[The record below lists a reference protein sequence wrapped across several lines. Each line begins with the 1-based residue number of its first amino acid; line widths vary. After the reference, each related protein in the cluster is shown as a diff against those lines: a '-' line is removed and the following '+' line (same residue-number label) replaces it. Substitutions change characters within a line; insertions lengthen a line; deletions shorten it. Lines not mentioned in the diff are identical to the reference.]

1 VSGIVTWAAS
11 RARMVMAFILLSL
24 VVGGYAYS
32 TLPKEGEPDIE
43 IPALFVSVPFPG
55 ISAVDSETLLVKP
68 METELSD
75 LDGLKTMSATA
86 AENYAGVALEFEFGW
101 DKTKIMADVR
111 DAMSTAE
118 AKFPAGAEKYSIK
131 EINFSEFPI
140 IIVNLTGPVPE
151 RTMAR
156 VARDLQDDLEGLD
169 AVLEAG
175 LAGDRDE
182 MVEVLIDPLRL
193 EAYNVTA
200 GELINTVQN
209 NNLLIAA
216 GEVETAQGTFAVKI
230 PSSFSEPRDV
240 YNLPVKTNGDRVV
253 TLGDLAEINLTFEDR
268 LGTARFNGEKT
279 LALQVVKRKGYNL
292 IDTASLVKQIVAER
306 SAEWPEGLRAAV
318 TVGTSNDQSRI
329 VDSMVQQ
336 LLGSVFTAV
345 ALVMIVVLAA
355 LGIRAALLVGFAIP
369 TSFLLC
375 FAFLALMGISVS
387 NIVMFGLILAVGML
401 VDGAIVV
408 VEYADARQ
416 QEGVGPMHA
425 YVEAAQR
432 MFWPIISS
440 TATTLCA
447 FLPMLFWPGV
457 PGQFMGMLPVTLIFV
472 LSASLVVALVYLPV
486 MGGVTGR
493 LERWMADK
501 MHAIAG
507 LRWYLHLALFPLAF
521 AMALPMLTLM
531 APPAPGASGALFGWM
546 SARFAAMDSSQTLSV
561 VATFATVFGLVVLG
575 ALALALALAGAMLA
589 LLSVFSLATR
599 AGRGGRWLTSKL
611 FRRAPDRIHAG
622 YRRNGFG
629 RAIGFIAGNPVMPLV
644 VIGVVFV
651 FVGTTMTY
659 FSNNS
664 KGVEFFVES
673 EPEQAIVYVLARGN
687 LSLDEKDTLLQQ
699 AEQIVLAHPGVQTA
713 FSFAGEGG
721 LDSNTGGA
729 QTPKDSIGQIQLET
743 IPWEDRP
750 NLSKVLFTIPFLGI
764 DITRKT
770 QDPAFDGNVI
780 IAELTEALEQIP
792 GIRIEV
798 LAAAMGPA
806 SAKPVH
812 LRLKSDSFPDLVAA
826 TAQARAKF
834 EATPGLTL
842 IEDTRPLPG
851 IDWQIDVDVAQA
863 GRYGA
868 DVLTVGAMVQLVTRG
883 LLLDTMRVD
892 SSDEEIEIRVRLPE
906 QDRVLSTL
914 DTLKVRTAD
923 GLIPLSNFITRTP
936 VPKLAEINRVD
947 QKRFLDIRAGVAP
960 GLVKL
965 VRGDEGAAETLAT
978 LRPAAEDADLTTR
991 EGTGYRVIDRTAE
1004 ASGTDLQA
1012 ALRDGTLR
1020 MVPVT
1025 ANERIAE
1032 LTTWLETAPLPLG
1045 TTFEW
1050 TGDQEDQAESQ
1061 AFLSS
1066 AFTAALGLMF
1076 IILLAQF
1083 NSFYNATLVLL
1094 AVVLS
1099 TTGVLIGMLV
1109 MDQTFSIIMT
1119 GTGIVALAG
1128 IVVNNNIIL
1137 IDTYQEY
1144 ERYMPRIEAIIRTAQ
1159 ARIRP
1164 VLLTTITTMAGL
1176 APMMFGLSVN
1186 FADGGYTIDSP
1197 TALWW
1202 KQLATAVVFGLGIA
1216 TVLTLVVTP
1225 SMLAIRVWATTYIR
1239 WVARLLAKLSLGRA
1253 SSAARDWA
1261 LMRDARRSTTNEIIW
1276 DDGTASPATRHL
1288 LPPHGAKLKAAE

>member
-1 VSGIVTWAAS
+1 MSSIVDWAAG

-43 IPALFVSVPFPG
+43 IPALFVSVQFPG
-55 ISAVDSETLLVKP
+55 ISAADSETLLVKP

-75 LDGLKTMSATA
+75 LDGLKTMTGTA

-101 DKTKIMADVR
+101 DKSKIMADVR

-118 AKFPAGAEKYSIK
+118 AKFPEGYEKYSIT

-156 VARDLQDDLEGLD
+156 VARDLQDALEGVD

-182 MVEVLIDPLRL
+182 MLEVLIDPLRL
-193 EAYNVTA
+193 EAYDVTA
-200 GELINTVQN
+200 GELINVVQN
-209 NNLLIAA
+209 NNQLIAA
-216 GEVETAQGTFAVKI
+216 GEVRSDQGSFSVKI
-230 PSSFSEPRDV
+230 PSSFSDPRDV
-240 YNLPVKTNGDRVV
+240 YALPVKTNGDRVV
-253 TLGDLAEINLTFEDR
+253 TLGDLATINLTFEDR
-268 LGTARFNGEKT
+268 QGTARFNGEKT

-292 IDTASLVKQIVAER
+292 IDTSTQVKEIVAAQ
-306 SAEWPEGLRAAV
+306 SAAWPEGLKAAV
-318 TVGTSNDQSRI
+318 TLGTSNDQSRI
-329 VDSMVQQ
+329 VNSMVQQ
-336 LLGSVFTAV
+336 LLGSVFTAI

-375 FAFLALMGISVS
+375 FAFLALMGISIS

-416 QEGVGPMHA
+416 QQGEGPMAA
-425 YVEAAQR
+425 YVEAAKR

-457 PGQFMGMLPVTLIFV
+457 PGEFMGMLPVTLIFV
-472 LSASLVVALVYLPV
+472 LSASLVVALIYLPV

-493 LERWMADK
+493 LERWMAQN
-501 MHAIAG
+501 MTAISK
-507 LRWYLHLALFPLAF
+507 LPFYLHLLLFPVVFAMIALPVALMPPLFAVISGQFAGMDGLDIPGSVIPVFAVVFVCIAVLCALVAVAVAGVLLGLTSFFALF
-521 AMALPMLTLM
+521 
-531 APPAPGASGALFGWM
+531 
-546 SARFAAMDSSQTLSV
+546 
-561 VATFATVFGLVVLG
+561 
-575 ALALALALAGAMLA
+575 
-589 LLSVFSLATR
+589 TR
-599 AGRGGRWLTSKL
+599 LGRGGRWVTSRL
-611 FRRAPDRIHAG
+611 FRKRPDVIKAG
-622 YRRNGFG
+622 YRRSGFG
-629 RAIGFIAGNPVMPLV
+629 RVIAVIAGNPVMPLV
-644 VIGVVFV
+644 VAGVVFV
-651 FVGTTMTY
+651 FVDTTMI
-659 FSNNS
+659 FFGNNS

-687 LSLDEKDTLLQQ
+687 LSLAEKDAIMQQ
-699 AEQIVLAHPGVQTA
+699 AEAIVLAHPGVSTA
-713 FSFAGEGG
+713 FAFAGEGG
-721 LDSNTGGA
+721 LDSNTGGVQA
-729 QTPKDSIGQIQLET
+729 PKDSIGQVQLET
-743 IPWEDRP
+743 IPWEDRALRP
-750 NLSKVLFTIPFLGI
+750 ELDG
-764 DITRKT
+764 DI
-770 QDPAFDGNVI
+770 V
-780 IAELTEALEQIP
+780 IAELTEALSAIP
-792 GIRIEV
+792 GIKIEI
-798 LAAAMGPA
+798 LAQALGPA
-806 SAKPVH
+806 SGKPVH
-812 LRLKSDSFPDLVAA
+812 LRLKSDSFTDLISA
-826 TAQARAKF
+826 TAVARDTFDKM
-834 EATPGLTL
+834 PGLTL

-851 IDWQIDVDVAQA
+851 IDWQIDVDVAKA
-863 GRYGA
+863 GQYGA
-868 DVLTVGAMVQLVTRG
+868 DVITVGAMVQLVTRG

-892 SSDEEIEIRVRLPE
+892 SSDEEIEIRVRLP
-906 QDRVLSTL
+906 QKDRVLSTL

-923 GLIPLSNFITRTP
+923 GLVPLSNFITRTP
-936 VPKLAEINRVD
+936 VPKLAEINRID
-947 QKRFLDIRAGVAP
+947 QKRYLDLKAEVFP

-965 VRGDEGAAETLAT
+965 VRTVDGPEADASAAENGATTLTLAT
-978 LRPAAEDADLTTR
+978 MRPAGGAGDI
-991 EGTGYRVIDRTAE
+991 TGPDGAAFKITHQTNAAQGV
-1004 ASGTDLQA
+1004 DLQQQ
-1012 ALRDGTLR
+1012 LDKGTLR
-1020 MVPVT
+1020 MIPIN

-1032 LTTWLETAPLPLG
+1032 LTKWLETQPLPDG
-1045 TTFEW
+1045 VSYEW

-1083 NSFYNATLVLL
+1083 NSIYNSVLVLL

-1137 IDTYQEY
+1137 IDTYQEFSQ
-1144 ERYMPRIEAIIRTAQ
+1144 YMPRIEAIIRTAQ

-1176 APMMFGLSVN
+1176 APMMFGLSLD
-1186 FADGGYTIDSP
+1186 FANGGYTIDSP

-1216 TVLTLVVTP
+1216 TVLTLLVTP
-1225 SMLAIRVWATTYIR
+1225 SMLAIRVWATTYAR
-1239 WVARLLAKLSLGRA
+1239 WIARLLAKMSLGRA
-1253 SSAARDWA
+1253 SQSAQDWA
-1261 LMRDARRSTTNEIIW
+1261 LARDARRLKTTVIQWEEM
-1276 DDGTASPATRHL
+1276 GQPAHTPPAT
-1288 LPPHGAKLKAAE
+1288 